1 MKVSAVHQ
9 RRIKA
14 LMDSSL
20 SEQQFI
26 DQTLEKAI
34 RQKELASS
42 QSIEIFTDGG
52 SRGNPGPSGGGYGI
66 FKAGELVAEGSH
78 FYGHKTNNQA
88 EYLALRDALRR
99 AYELYADQKIVC
111 YMDSKLAV
119 EQVNGRWKV
128 KSENVKPLFEEVRR
142 IADQF
147 ENFSIKHVRREQNKL
162 ADRLANEAM
171 DRGC

>member
-1 MKVSAVHQ
+1 MQVSEKHQ
-9 RRIKA
+9 QRIKA
-14 LMDSSL
+14 LMSE
-20 SEQQFI
+20 SEQQGFI

-34 RQKELASS
+34 RQKELANTK
-42 QSIEIFTDGG
+42 SIEVFTDGG

-66 FKAGELVAEGSH
+66 FKAGELVAEGAH
-78 FYGHKTNNQA
+78 FYGEKTNNQA

-99 AYELYADQKIVC
+99 TYELYADQKIVC

-119 EQVNGRWKV
+119 EQMNGRWKV
-128 KSENVKPLFEEVRR
+128 KSENVRPLFEEVRR

-147 ENFSIKHVRREQNKL
+147 ESFSIKHVRREQNKL

-171 DRGC
+171 DRGY

>member
-1 MKVSAVHQ
+1 MKVSSAHQ

-14 LMDSSL
+14 FTDGALA
-20 SEQQFI
+20 EQQFI

-34 RQKELASS
+34 RQKELASN

-52 SRGNPGPSGGGYGI
+52 SRGNPGPSGGGYAI
-66 FKAGELVAEGSH
+66 FKAGELVAEGAH

-147 ENFSIKHVRREQNKL
+147 ENFSIKHVRREQNTV

-171 DRGC
+171 DRGY